1 MATATG
7 NEDRVEEQKPAE
19 LFRVGVRVPPF
30 WPDEP
35 EIWFAQVEGQFAISG
50 ITSDTTKFNYV
61 IGQLDHQFS
70 KEVKDIIISPPDTHK
85 YEKLKSELIKR
96 LSASHD
102 KKVKQLLMH
111 EELGERRPSQ
121 FLRHLQSLAGPSVP
135 EEFLKTIWTS
145 RLPRNIQT
153 VIAAQPTSSLEVLAD
168 LADKI
173 QDIATPSPQVAAAQ
187 EAPGSNMDTMA
198 REIAELR
205 KQLQNLSSQLNSQDR
220 RSRPTQ
226 RRDRSRSMTRSES
239 HYRKFPECY
248 YHFKFGSDAKNC
260 IKPCD
265 FTAESRENSPSRF
278 PGKSRDSQKRSEN
291 YRGGQ

>member
-1 MATATG
+1 MTTVTEKEHV
-7 NEDRVEEQKPAE
+7 EDQRPAE

-30 WPDEP
+30 WPEEP

-70 KEVKDIIISPPDTHK
+70 KEVKDIIISPPATDK
-85 YEKLKSELIKR
+85 YEKLKLELIKR

-121 FLRHLQSLAGPSVP
+121 FLRHLQSLAGPTVP
-135 EEFLKTIWTS
+135 EEFVKTIWTS

-173 QDIATPSPQVAAAQ
+173 QDIATPAPQVAAAQ
-187 EAPGSNMDTMA
+187 AGPGSTMDAMA

-220 RSRPTQ
+220 RSRSTQ
-226 RRDRSRSMTRSES
+226 RRDRSRSMTRSVS
-239 HYRKFPECY
+239 NYRRFPECY
-248 YHFKFGSDAKNC
+248 YHFKFGSNARNC

-265 FTAESRENSPSRF
+265 FEPESRDSSPRRI
-278 PGKSRDSQKRSEN
+278 PGKSRDPGKNSEN
-291 YRGGQ
+291 SRGGQ